1 MTDRATSIRRPDLPD
16 IARVAN
22 SSTEVLSVLSVTRV
36 SLAIFGENSAR
47 LYKSSSGALSD
58 EGLVFSDDGISG
70 GEFRSH
76 AEERHRR
83 GIAGRSRMAHF
94 GRGARAT
101 RGRPGAAQACASRP
115 AFATCKSH
123 TGWVDGLHRVAGAN

>member
-1 MTDRATSIRRPDLPD
+1 MKVTTICGCYARKSTDEGDRAAD
-16 IARVAN
+16 AK
-22 SSTEVLSVLSVTRV
+22 SVTRQV
-36 SLAIFGENSAR
+36 QRAKEFAKAR
-47 LYKSSSGALSD
+47 GWRFDDA
-58 EGLVFSDDGISG
+58 LVFSDDGISG